1 MLQRPDLYKVLLQ
14 VRKKVVARAQSAQNT
29 LKLHIADKSF
39 YIVGKM
45 I

>member
-14 VRKKVVARAQSAQNT
+14 VREKVAAGAQGTRNT

-39 YIVGKM
+39 HIAGK
-45 I
+45 